1 MFYFDSDVKIIV
13 HVISFSMDI
22 LAYYFNFSAE
32 YVDFGHDLKNWFE

>member
-22 LAYYFNFSAE
+22 LANYFKFSAE